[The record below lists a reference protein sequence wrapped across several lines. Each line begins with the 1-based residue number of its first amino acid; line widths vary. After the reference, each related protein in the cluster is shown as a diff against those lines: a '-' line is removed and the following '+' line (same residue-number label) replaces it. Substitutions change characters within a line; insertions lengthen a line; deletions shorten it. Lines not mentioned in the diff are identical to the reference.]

1 MIRIGVIGDIGSGK
15 SFIAKL
21 FKKPVFNADEEVKL
35 IYRNNRVCF
44 NNLKKKIPQFIK
56 SFPIRKNEIVEAI
69 SNDKR
74 NLIKISSVVH
84 PFVRKKMKIFLKK
97 NRKENMV
104 ILDVPLLIEN
114 KLNKKKDILIFIKS
128 NQSNILKRLK
138 KRTNFNKKVLKSLKK
153 NQSSVLEKKKLSN
166 YVVDNN
172 YSPNIMKKK
181 INKLKNKI
189 LNERSST

>member
-44 NNLKKKIPQFIK
+44 NNLKKKLPQFIK

-138 KRTNFNKKVLKSLKK
+138 KRTNFNEKVLKSLKK
-153 NQSSVLEKKKLSN
+153 NQSSVLEKRKLSN

>member
-44 NNLKKKIPQFIK
+44 NKLKKKIPQFIK

-138 KRTNFNKKVLKSLKK
+138 KRTNFNEKVLKSLKK
-153 NQSSVLEKKKLSN
+153 NQSSVLEKRKLSN

>member
-35 IYRNNRVCF
+35 IYRNNRDCF

-138 KRTNFNKKVLKSLKK
+138 KRTNFNEKVLKSLKK
-153 NQSSVLEKKKLSN
+153 NQSSVLEKRKLSN

>member
-15 SFIAKL
+15 TFIAKL
-21 FKKPVFNADEEVKL
+21 FKKPIFNADEEVKL
-35 IYRNNRVCF
+35 IYRNSRDCF
-44 NNLKKKIPQFIK
+44 NNLKKKIPKFIK
-56 SFPIRKNEIVEAI
+56 SFPIRKNELVEAI

-114 KLNKKKDILIFIKS
+114 KLNNKKDILIFIKS
-128 NQSNILKRLK
+128 NQRNILKRLK
-138 KRTNFNKKVLKSLKK
+138 KRTNFNEKVLKSLKK
-153 NQSSVLEKKKLSN
+153 NQSSVLKKKKLSD

>member
-44 NNLKKKIPQFIK
+44 NNLKKKLPQFIK

-138 KRTNFNKKVLKSLKK
+138 KRTNFNEKVLKSLKK

-172 YSPNIMKKK
+172 FSANIMRKNIKILKKK
-181 INKLKNKI
+181 II
-189 LNERSST
+189 SERNST

>member
-69 SNDKR
+69 SNDKK

-114 KLNKKKDILIFIKS
+114 KLNLYYQIWNCKV
-128 NQSNILKRLK
+128 NQLM
-138 KRTNFNKKVLKSLKK
+138 
-153 NQSSVLEKKKLSN
+153 KKLSH
-166 YVVDNN
+166 YL
-172 YSPNIMKKK
+172 YFFE
-181 INKLKNKI
+181 L
-189 LNERSST
+189 LNLWTF

>member
-35 IYRNNRVCF
+35 IYRNNRGCF

-56 SFPIRKNEIVEAI
+56 SFPIRKKEIVEAI

-138 KRTNFNKKVLKSLKK
+138 KRTNFNEKVLKSLKK
-153 NQSSVLEKKKLSN
+153 NQSSVLEKRKLSN

>member
-35 IYRNNRVCF
+35 IYRNNRDCF

-138 KRTNFNKKVLKSLKK
+138 KRTNFNEKVLKSLKK
-153 NQSSVLEKKKLSN
+153 NQSSVLKKKKLSN

>member
-44 NNLKKKIPQFIK
+44 NKLKKKIPQFIK

>member
-15 SFIAKL
+15 TFIAKL
-21 FKKPVFNADEEVKL
+21 FKKPIFNADEEVKL
-35 IYRNNRVCF
+35 IYRNNRDCF
-44 NNLKKKIPQFIK
+44 SNLKKKIPKFIK
-56 SFPIRKNEIVEAI
+56 SFPIRKNELVEAI

-114 KLNKKKDILIFIKS
+114 KLNNKKDILIFIKS
-128 NQSNILKRLK
+128 SQRNILKRLK
-138 KRTNFNKKVLKSLKK
+138 KRTNFNEKVLKSLKK
-153 NQSSVLEKKKLSN
+153 NQSSVLKKKKLSD

>member
-15 SFIAKL
+15 TFIAKL
-21 FKKPVFNADEEVKL
+21 FKKPIFNADEEVKL
-35 IYRNNRVCF
+35 IYRNNRDCF
-44 NNLKKKIPQFIK
+44 NNLKKKIPKFIK
-56 SFPIRKNEIVEAI
+56 SFPIRKNELVEAI

-114 KLNKKKDILIFIKS
+114 KLNNKKDILIFIKS
-128 NQSNILKRLK
+128 NQRNILKRLK
-138 KRTNFNKKVLKSLKK
+138 KRTNFNEKVLKSLKK
-153 NQSSVLEKKKLSN
+153 NQSSVLKKKKLSD

>member
-15 SFIAKL
+15 TFIAKL
-21 FKKPVFNADEEVKL
+21 FKKPIFNADEEVKL
-35 IYRNNRVCF
+35 IYRNSRDCF
-44 NNLKKKIPQFIK
+44 NNLKKKIPKFIK
-56 SFPIRKNEIVEAI
+56 SFPIRKNELVEAI

-114 KLNKKKDILIFIKS
+114 KLNNKKDILIFIKS
-128 NQSNILKRLK
+128 SQRNILKRLK
-138 KRTNFNKKVLKSLKK
+138 KRTNFNEKVLKSLKK
-153 NQSSVLEKKKLSN
+153 NQSSVLKKKKLSD

>member
-44 NNLKKKIPQFIK
+44 NKLKKKIPQFIK

-74 NLIKISSVVH
+74 NLIKIS
-84 PFVRKKMKIFLKK
+84 FL
-97 NRKENMV
+97 
-104 ILDVPLLIEN
+104 L
-114 KLNKKKDILIFIKS
+114 
-128 NQSNILKRLK
+128 
-138 KRTNFNKKVLKSLKK
+138 
-153 NQSSVLEKKKLSN
+153 
-166 YVVDNN
+166 
-172 YSPNIMKKK
+172 
-181 INKLKNKI
+181 
-189 LNERSST
+189 

>member
-35 IYRNNRVCF
+35 IYRNNRDCF

-138 KRTNFNKKVLKSLKK
+138 KRTNFNEKVLKSLKK